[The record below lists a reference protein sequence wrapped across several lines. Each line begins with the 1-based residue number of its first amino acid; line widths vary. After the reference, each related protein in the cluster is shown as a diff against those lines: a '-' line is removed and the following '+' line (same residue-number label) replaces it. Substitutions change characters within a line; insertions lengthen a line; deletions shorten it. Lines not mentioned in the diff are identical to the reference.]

1 MEGKE
6 VGVYNVMGII
16 NDLILDI
23 MDKVVAMV
31 EPKPQIE
38 LSHKIDLSTGKL
50 VPNPNYIKPDN
61 N

>member
-1 MEGKE
+1 M
-6 VGVYNVMGII
+6 YNVMGII

-23 MDKVVAMV
+23 MDKVVELV

-50 VPNPNYIKPDN
+50 VPNPKCNEPDN

>member
-1 MEGKE
+1 M
-6 VGVYNVMGII
+6 GVYNVMGII